1 MLRQRRRDPGPP
13 QAAGKAPLAC
23 SALTPN
29 LVPRAAALP
38 AAERRARAIEALL
51 DLACSCAPE
60 QISTA
65 AIAERMGIS
74 HAALFRHFRSREA
87 LWAESVRW
95 ATSRL
100 EADLLRIASDQAL
113 TPLAR
118 VERLLLANADF
129 VCRHP
134 GLLRMLLSELPRPGS
149 SPASEAAKAFG
160 ARLRTSLTGLLEQA
174 VSEGQLSVSLSP
186 AELAPLLLAS
196 CEGMMLQGLVHN
208 TLSALPERI
217 AAALPLLLGRP

>member
-1 MLRQRRRDPGPP
+1 M
-13 QAAGKAPLAC
+13 
-23 SALTPN
+23 
-29 LVPRAAALP
+29 PRAAALP
-38 AAERRARAIEALL
+38 AAERRARAIQALL

-74 HAALFRHFRSREA
+74 HAALFRHFPSREA

-100 EADLLRIASDQAL
+100 EEDLLKIAADQTLA
-113 TPLAR
+113 PLER
-118 VERLLLANADF
+118 VKRLLLANAEF

-134 GLLRMLLSELPRPGS
+134 GLLRMLLSELPRPGA

-160 ARLRTSLTGLLEQA
+160 ARLRASLTALLEQA
-174 VSEGQLSVSLSP
+174 AAAPQPSPPLPP
-186 AELAPLLLAS
+186 AELAGLLLAS
-196 CEGMMLQGLVHN
+196 CEGMMLQGLVHDS
-208 TLSALPERI
+208 LDSLPGRI
-217 AAALPLLLGRP
+217 AAALPLLLARP

>member
-1 MLRQRRRDPGPP
+1 M
-13 QAAGKAPLAC
+13 
-23 SALTPN
+23 
-29 LVPRAAALP
+29 PRAAALP

-51 DLACSCAPE
+51 DLACSRAPE

-74 HAALFRHFRSREA
+74 HAALFRHFPSREA

-100 EADLLRIASDQAL
+100 EADLLRIAGDSRLA
-113 TPLAR
+113 PLAR
-118 VERLLLANADF
+118 VEALLLANADF

-160 ARLRTSLTGLLEQA
+160 ARLRTALTALLEQA
-174 VSEGQLSVSLSP
+174 VVQGELSICLP
-186 AELAPLLLAS
+186 PGELAPLLLAT

-208 TLSALPERI
+208 NLATLPQRI
-217 AAALPLLLGRP
+217 AAALPLLLGRA

>member
-1 MLRQRRRDPGPP
+1 M
-13 QAAGKAPLAC
+13 
-23 SALTPN
+23 
-29 LVPRAAALP
+29 PRAAALP

-65 AIAERMGIS
+65 AIAERMGVS
-74 HAALFRHFRSREA
+74 HAALFRHFPSREA

-100 EADLLRIASDQAL
+100 ETDLQRIASDHSLA
-113 TPLAR
+113 PLSR
-118 VERLLLANADF
+118 VEQLLQANADF

-149 SPASEAAKAFG
+149 SPASEEAKAFG
-160 ARLRTSLTGLLEQA
+160 ARLRNSLTALLEQA
-174 VSEGQLSVSLSP
+174 VTQGELAPSLPP

-196 CEGMMLQGLVHN
+196 CEGMMLQGLVHD
-208 TLSALPERI
+208 TLSALPQRI
-217 AAALPLLLGRP
+217 AAALPLLLGRRP

>member
-1 MLRQRRRDPGPP
+1 M
-13 QAAGKAPLAC
+13 
-23 SALTPN
+23 
-29 LVPRAAALP
+29 PRAAALP

-74 HAALFRHFRSREA
+74 HAALFRHFPSREA

-100 EADLLRIASDQAL
+100 EDDLRRIAADDRQA
-113 TPLAR
+113 PLAR
-118 VERLLLANADF
+118 VESLLLANADF

-160 ARLRTSLTGLLEQA
+160 ARLRTMLTSLLELSLLQG
-174 VSEGQLSVSLSP
+174 ELSVPLTP
-186 AELAPLLLAS
+186 EELATLLLAS
-196 CEGMMLQGLVHN
+196 CEGMMLQGLVHSS
-208 TLSALPERI
+208 LADLPQRI
-217 AAALPLLLGRP
+217 SAALPLLLGRAQEGSVQPG

>member
-1 MLRQRRRDPGPP
+1 M
-13 QAAGKAPLAC
+13 
-23 SALTPN
+23 
-29 LVPRAAALP
+29 PRAAALP

-51 DLACSCAPE
+51 DLACRCAPE

-95 ATSRL
+95 ATTQL
-100 EADLLRIASDQAL
+100 ETDLLRIAGDDSLA
-113 TPLAR
+113 PLAR
-118 VERLLLANADF
+118 VERLLLANAEF

-160 ARLRTSLTGLLEQA
+160 ARLRASLTQLLEQA
-174 VSEGQLSVSLSP
+174 TLQGELRSP
-186 AELAPLLLAS
+186 LPPGELAGLLLAS
-196 CEGMMLQGLVHN
+196 CEGMMLQGLVHE
-208 TLSALPERI
+208 TLDALPSRI
-217 AAALPLLLGRP
+217 AAALPLLLARS